1 MIRAKK
7 IPCWEEEMSSARPIR
22 RLLVALSLLGG
33 AVTLL
38 GAAWPLPPGVKS
50 LKVNGYDLAYVEQG
64 SGEPMILIHGASTD
78 LRSFELQ
85 MAPLSAKYRVIAIS
99 LRHYWP
105 EPWNGEGE
113 FSARQ
118 QADDVAAFITA
129 LGAGKVHLVGHSRGG
144 YIALDVARSHP
155 ELLRDL
161 VLAEPALLLPG
172 LVEGAAKGNEVNAA
186 RNTRIETT
194 NRLIHENK
202 LDEATEV
209 WVDGINGKG
218 TYRSRTPDLQAM
230 SRDNIRTVLGEEHEN
245 KATITCADAQKISL
259 PVLLIRG
266 EKGSPPT
273 HLALDV
279 LEKCF
284 PDQRHMMIPGAPHGM
299 NRSDPEI
306 FNRAVLEFIAGR

>member
-1 MIRAKK
+1 MIGGRNRLG
-7 IPCWEEEMSSARPIR
+7 EEEMSSARPLC
-22 RLLVALSLLGG
+22 RLLMVLSLLVG
-33 AVTLL
+33 AASVL

-50 LKVNGYDLAYVEQG
+50 LPVNGYDLAYLERG

-85 MAPLSAKYRVIAIS
+85 MAPLAAKYRVIAIS

-105 EPWNGEGE
+105 EPWDGEGE

-118 QADDVAAFITA
+118 QEEDVAAFITS

-144 YIALDVARSHP
+144 YIALDVARTHP

-172 LVEGAAKGNEVNAA
+172 LVEGAAQGNEVNAA
-186 RNTRIETT
+186 RNERIATT
-194 NRLIHENK
+194 TRLIHENK
-202 LDEATEV
+202 LDEATEI

-218 TYRSRTPDLQAM
+218 VYRARPPALQAM
-230 SRDNIRTVLGEEHEN
+230 ARDNIRTVLGEEHEG
-245 KATITCADAQKISL
+245 KVTITCADAQKITL

-284 PDQRHMMIPGAPHGM
+284 PDQRHMTIPGAPHGM
-299 NRSDPEI
+299 NR
-306 FNRAVLEFIAGR
+306 